1 MRNSIQSLAQA
12 AFWATGFIALVTIPQ
27 IVCTAVGAPIAY

>member
-1 MRNSIQSLAQA
+1 MRKTVQSLAQA

-27 IVCTAVGAPIAY
+27 LVCHLTGAPINI

>member
-1 MRNSIQSLAQA
+1 MRRTVQSLAQA

-27 IVCTAVGAPIAY
+27 LVCTAVGAPIAY